1 MLLILCGAAGLRIEE
16 ALGLEIGKHFSE
28 DFRALT
34 IAQKVRHCVLEDRLK
49 NENAARQVDLHP
61 SVADLLQTFVGTR
74 KSGFLFASRQGK
86 PISSSNIVRRHLHP
100 ALKALNYVN
109 SFTGNHKAGNHAFRR
124 SGTRS

>member
-86 PISSSNIVRRHLHP
+86 PISS
-100 ALKALNYVN
+100 
-109 SFTGNHKAGNHAFRR
+109 R
-124 SGTRS
+124 S